1 MRHRWLTL
9 ALAMLSCASLCAANW
24 RIASITAN
32 EEAGAFHALVVRQVG
47 HHLTQSTLHY
57 SGWEAERGRQ
67 EREWAVW
74 QSWSK
79 AYESL
84 TLPSWG
90 EASSVST
97 DTFPMEVELTEVTPD
112 QTLLSLAEEG
122 NLSWFCDAYGYDE
135 VLLDETTSVGGRVR
149 CRLSSYVRATDQLT
163 LLVDRLS
170 FREDA
175 SDLTSD
181 VVLALLGTHRQD
193 PVSAIVLSGA
203 PPAVA
208 VTVDGVSSQR
218 DAFLVVLPPGRH
230 TIGLSANGYEPR
242 NVEVECLSGQ
252 SLDLD
257 ATLQQARLASLSAA
271 SRQGVVTWFVDG
283 TKQGTASSLTLED
296 PTLPL
301 LVTAQKDGFATL
313 SHQLTKERGIVDFQL
328 SRDWTRDPNL
338 SRRVQK
344 QFYNAFVSL
353 IFSVGLTLAYPT
365 LYNVYGD
372 GDYLSGGLYVAFQG
386 AAVMSAISL
395 VRSLFTYSVTT
406 MQH

>member
-1 MRHRWLTL
+1 MTL
-9 ALAMLSCASLCAANW
+9 ALTVLFCTPLCATSW
-24 RIASITAN
+24 RIASISAN

-47 HHLTQSTLHY
+47 HHLTRSTLHY
-57 SGWEAERGRQ
+57 SGWEAERERQ
-67 EREWAVW
+67 EQEWDRW

-79 AYESL
+79 AYDSM

-97 DTFPMEVELTEVTPD
+97 DNFPMEVELTEVTPD
-112 QTLLSLAEEG
+112 QALLSLAREG
-122 NLSWFCDAYGYDE
+122 KLSWFCDAYGYDE
-135 VLLDETTSVGGRVR
+135 VLLDETTSVGGRER
-149 CRLSSYVRATDQLT
+149 CRLSSYVRATDQLA

-181 VVLALLGTHRQD
+181 VVLALLGSHRQD
-193 PVSAIVLSGA
+193 PVSAIVLAGA
-203 PPAVA
+203 PPSVT
-208 VTVDGVSSQR
+208 VTVDGVSAQR

-230 TIGLSANGYEPR
+230 TIGLSANGYESR
-242 NVEVECLSGQ
+242 NVEVECLAGQ

-257 ATLQQARLASLSAA
+257 AALPRVKLPSLSAT
-271 SRQGVVTWFVDG
+271 SRQGLVTWFVDG
-283 TKQGTASSLTLED
+283 IRQGTSSSLTLDD
-296 PTLPL
+296 PVLPL
-301 LVTAQKDGFATL
+301 LITAQKDGFVPL
-313 SHQLTKERGIVDFQL
+313 SHQLTEDRGIVDFQL
-328 SRDWTRDPNL
+328 SRDWTRDPSL
-338 SRRVQK
+338 SRSVQK

-386 AAVMSAISL
+386 AAVMNAISL